1 MIDGHIESN
10 MRVDVGIVN
19 VNLHAIR
26 EFRDR
31 IERALMHD
39 RLIGLGLADI
49 FVCHDSE
56 LTVVEV
62 DRAFGVNT
70 HSPREGH

>member
-1 MIDGHIESN
+1 
-10 MRVDVGIVN
+10 
-19 VNLHAIR
+19 
-26 EFRDR
+26 
-31 IERALMHD
+31 
-39 RLIGLGLADI
+39 LADI